1 MGETDNNQNTNLNS
15 DVSNPENNQTELS
28 GQNLDSV
35 QNYGQNAGYNNGQY
49 QNYAQNAGY
58 NNGQYQNY
66 AQNADYNNGQYQNY
80 AQNADYNGQYQNYA
94 QNTDYNNGQHQNCT
108 QNTTYNNGQFQNYA
122 QNTDYNN
129 GQYQNYAQN
138 TDYNN
143 GQYQNYPQNTGY
155 NNGQFQNYGQN
166 TAYNYNSGQQYN
178 YSQNTGYGNGSYY
191 NPNYGQPPYANP
203 QAPWQQAAFVR
214 EPVSNVFYYILMA
227 LTAVSTVVSIIFA
240 MKLLNDTMSSLNFNS
255 VAGQDFLSIYSAMM
269 ADITASAPSV
279 LYTLFTYMARFA
291 ILALSITD
299 IVIVHKKGYPIV
311 GLILFTIFCKPGY
324 FLWRAYTVKQKKLI
338 PVLFTVF
345 YVLAYVVYF
354 IWCFS
359 LGMNFMY

>member
-1 MGETDNNQNTNLNS
+1 M
-15 DVSNPENNQTELS
+15 
-28 GQNLDSV
+28 DST
-35 QNYGQNAGYNNGQY
+35 QNYG
-49 QNYAQNAGY
+49 
-58 NNGQYQNY
+58 
-66 AQNADYNNGQYQNY
+66 QNADYNNGQYQNY
-80 AQNADYNGQYQNYA
+80 AQSAG
-94 QNTDYNNGQHQNCT
+94 YNNGQ
-108 QNTTYNNGQFQNYA
+108 YQNYA

-143 GQYQNYPQNTGY
+143 GQYQNYAQNTGY
-155 NNGQFQNYGQN
+155 NNGQYQNYGQN
-166 TAYNYNSGQQYN
+166 TAYNYN

>member
-15 DVSNPENNQTELS
+15 DVSNPENNQTKLS
-28 GQNLDSV
+28 GQNLDST
-35 QNYGQNAGYNNGQY
+35 QNYG
-49 QNYAQNAGY
+49 
-58 NNGQYQNY
+58 
-66 AQNADYNNGQYQNY
+66 QNADYNNGQYQNY

-143 GQYQNYPQNTGY
+143 GQYQNYAQNTGY
-155 NNGQFQNYGQN
+155 NNGQYQNYGQN
-166 TAYNYNSGQQYN
+166 TAYNYN

-227 LTAVSTVVSIIFA
+227 LTAVSTVVSIVFA

>member
-1 MGETDNNQNTNLNS
+1 M
-15 DVSNPENNQTELS
+15 
-28 GQNLDSV
+28 
-35 QNYGQNAGYNNGQY
+35 
-49 QNYAQNAGY
+49 
-58 NNGQYQNY
+58 
-66 AQNADYNNGQYQNY
+66 
-80 AQNADYNGQYQNYA
+80 
-94 QNTDYNNGQHQNCT
+94 
-108 QNTTYNNGQFQNYA
+108 
-122 QNTDYNN
+122 
-129 GQYQNYAQN
+129 
-138 TDYNN
+138 
-143 GQYQNYPQNTGY
+143 
-155 NNGQFQNYGQN
+155 
-166 TAYNYNSGQQYN
+166 
-178 YSQNTGYGNGSYY
+178 
-191 NPNYGQPPYANP
+191 
-203 QAPWQQAAFVR
+203 R

>member
-15 DVSNPENNQTELS
+15 DVSNPENNQTKLS

-49 QNYAQNAGY
+49 QNYAQNANY
-58 NNGQYQNY
+58 NNKQYQNY
-66 AQNADYNNGQYQNY
+66 
-80 AQNADYNGQYQNYA
+80 
-94 QNTDYNNGQHQNCT
+94 T
-108 QNTTYNNGQFQNYA
+108 

-129 GQYQNYAQN
+129 GQYQNYTQN
-138 TDYNN
+138 TAYNN

>member
-49 QNYAQNAGY
+49 QNYAQNANY
-58 NNGQYQNY
+58 NNKQYQNY
-66 AQNADYNNGQYQNY
+66 
-80 AQNADYNGQYQNYA
+80 
-94 QNTDYNNGQHQNCT
+94 T
-108 QNTTYNNGQFQNYA
+108 

-129 GQYQNYAQN
+129 GQYQNYTQN
-138 TDYNN
+138 TAYNN
-143 GQYQNYPQNTGY
+143 GQFQNYGQNTGY

>member
-15 DVSNPENNQTELS
+15 DVSNPENNQTKLS
-28 GQNLDSV
+28 GQNLDST
-35 QNYGQNAGYNNGQY
+35 QNYGQNADYNNGQYQNYAQSAGYNNGQY
-49 QNYAQNAGY
+49 QNYAQNT
-58 NNGQYQNY
+58 
-66 AQNADYNNGQYQNY
+66 DYNNGQYQNY

-143 GQYQNYPQNTGY
+143 GQYQNYAQNTGY
-155 NNGQFQNYGQN
+155 NNGQYQNYGQN
-166 TAYNYNSGQQYN
+166 TAYNYN

>member
-15 DVSNPENNQTELS
+15 DVSNPENNQTKLS
-28 GQNLDSV
+28 GQNLDST
-35 QNYGQNAGYNNGQY
+35 QNYG
-49 QNYAQNAGY
+49 
-58 NNGQYQNY
+58 
-66 AQNADYNNGQYQNY
+66 QNADYNNGQYQNY
-80 AQNADYNGQYQNYA
+80 AQSAG
-94 QNTDYNNGQHQNCT
+94 
-108 QNTTYNNGQFQNYA
+108 
-122 QNTDYNN
+122 YNN

-143 GQYQNYPQNTGY
+143 GQYQNYAQNTGY
-155 NNGQFQNYGQN
+155 NNGQYQNYGQN
-166 TAYNYNSGQQYN
+166 TAYNYN

>member
-49 QNYAQNAGY
+49 QNYAQNANY
-58 NNGQYQNY
+58 NNKQYQNY
-66 AQNADYNNGQYQNY
+66 
-80 AQNADYNGQYQNYA
+80 
-94 QNTDYNNGQHQNCT
+94 T
-108 QNTTYNNGQFQNYA
+108 QNTAYNNGQFQNY
-122 QNTDYNN
+122 
-129 GQYQNYAQN
+129 GQN

>member
-15 DVSNPENNQTELS
+15 DVSNPENNQTKLS
-28 GQNLDSV
+28 GQNLDST
-35 QNYGQNAGYNNGQY
+35 QNYG
-49 QNYAQNAGY
+49 
-58 NNGQYQNY
+58 
-66 AQNADYNNGQYQNY
+66 QNADYNNGQYQNY
-80 AQNADYNGQYQNYA
+80 AQSAG
-94 QNTDYNNGQHQNCT
+94 YNNGQ
-108 QNTTYNNGQFQNYA
+108 YQNYA

-143 GQYQNYPQNTGY
+143 GQYQNYAQNTGY
-155 NNGQFQNYGQN
+155 NNGQYQNYGQN
-166 TAYNYNSGQQYN
+166 TAYNYN

>member
-1 MGETDNNQNTNLNS
+1 MGETDNNQNANLNS

-28 GQNLDSV
+28 GQNLDST

-108 QNTTYNNGQFQNYA
+108 QNTTYNNGQFQNY
-122 QNTDYNN
+122 
-129 GQYQNYAQN
+129 
-138 TDYNN
+138 
-143 GQYQNYPQNTGY
+143 
-155 NNGQFQNYGQN
+155 GQN
-166 TAYNYNSGQQYN
+166 TAYNYNNGQQYN

-227 LTAVSTVVSIIFA
+227 LTAVSTVVSIVFA

>member
-15 DVSNPENNQTELS
+15 DVSNPENNQTKLS
-28 GQNLDSV
+28 GQNLDST
-35 QNYGQNAGYNNGQY
+35 QNYGQNADYNNGQY

-143 GQYQNYPQNTGY
+143 GQYQNYAQNTGY
-155 NNGQFQNYGQN
+155 NNGQYQNYGQN
-166 TAYNYNSGQQYN
+166 TAYNYN

-227 LTAVSTVVSIIFA
+227 LTAVSTVVSIVFA